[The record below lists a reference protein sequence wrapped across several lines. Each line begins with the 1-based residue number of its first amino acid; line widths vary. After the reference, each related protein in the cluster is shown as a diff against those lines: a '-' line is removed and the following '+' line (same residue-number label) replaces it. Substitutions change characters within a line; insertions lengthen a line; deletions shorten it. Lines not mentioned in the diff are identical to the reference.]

1 MTSPRRRGKLLKIW
15 MSNSLCFIFLVFQGR
30 DAVCPAGYEE
40 EVNLYFVSL
49 LQLKIK
55 GLIRKDHCLI
65 SFFLTDRKF
74 RFNVVIWQTQSG
86 LTA

>member
-49 LQLKIK
+49 TTQNK
-55 GLIRKDHCLI
+55 GFNKKRPLSH
-65 SFFLTDRKF
+65 FLFSYR
-74 RFNVVIWQTQSG
+74 
-86 LTA
+86 